1 MERFSDE
8 EGGVIMNLHTLNP
21 NMLNLITPMGYVIC
35 KFEKFESGKAFD
47 WLTSKG
53 YKVTHKETIPYMIWT
68 LEKL

>member
-1 MERFSDE
+1 MRQGKSRKELTT
-8 EGGVIMNLHTLNP
+8 MNIHTFDR
-21 NMLNLITPMGYVIC
+21 NMLNLMHNGQVLC

-53 YKVTHKETIPYMIWT
+53 YKIVHKEVIPFMFWE